1 MGNKILGTD
10 IAGILRTS
18 LRGMLLDATL
28 TKISAGS
35 VDPNNIGAG
44 PAITETDYTAEGF
57 VESYDENRIDGTIVQ
72 EGDRLVILI
81 GESIQSF
88 VVPEPQDKITIESV
102 TYTIVQVTRDPDAAI
117 YECQVR

>member
-72 EGDRLVILI
+72 ESDRLVILI